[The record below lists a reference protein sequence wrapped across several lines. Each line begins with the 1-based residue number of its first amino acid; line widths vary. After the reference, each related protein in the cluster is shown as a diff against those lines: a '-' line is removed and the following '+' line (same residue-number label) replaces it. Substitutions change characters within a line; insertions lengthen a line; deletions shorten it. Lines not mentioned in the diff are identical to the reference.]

1 MSSSWVEGLESSAPV
16 CYSAAPFAAHAERSL
31 SPDTNLMAN
40 TKQARHRARQS
51 TVRNAHNSAQR
62 SRLRTAIKSV
72 RKAIEGGDKKVA
84 LDTLNQATSVIDSIA
99 DKKVVHKNTASR
111 NKSRLA
117 AAVKSMA

>member
-1 MSSSWVEGLESSAPV
+1 
-16 CYSAAPFAAHAERSL
+16 
-31 SPDTNLMAN
+31 MAN

-72 RKAIEGGDKKVA
+72 RKAIEAGDKNAA
-84 LDTLNQATSVIDSIA
+84 LQTLNSATSLIDSIA
-99 DKKVVHKNTASR
+99 DKKIVHKNVAAR

-117 AAVKSMA
+117 AAIKSMA